1 MSEDGPIGVPE
12 GALVNQDEWE
22 QFVEQ
27 ASRSHFRGLIRILSR
42 LPSGP
47 RCEACGSPFGGIGGR
62 LMRAT
67 GKGPSRKN
75 PRWCAGCFEL
85 APPGGFTGNIG
96 VLFVDVRGSTALT
109 ERVGPTEMAATLNR
123 FYERVTRVVV
133 QHGLIDKLIGDEVM
147 GIYLPP
153 FPPPDRFAQTL
164 VSDALDVLAS
174 VGYGSDEGPVLD
186 VGIGLDVGVAY
197 VGHVGQGEISDFTA
211 IGDVVNTASRLQ
223 AEAGAGEVVM
233 TENVAESADL
243 DPRRGRGQEFVLKG
257 KTHPVTARV
266 IGFGN

>member
-1 MSEDGPIGVPE
+1 
-12 GALVNQDEWE
+12 
-22 QFVEQ
+22 
-27 ASRSHFRGLIRILSR
+27 
-42 LPSGP
+42 
-47 RCEACGSPFGGIGGR
+47 
-62 LMRAT
+62 MRAT

-96 VLFVDVRGSTALT
+96 VLFVDVRGSTAMT

-153 FPPPDRFAQTL
+153 FSPRGRFTQTL
-164 VSDALDVLAS
+164 VSDALDILES
-174 VGYGSDEGPVLD
+174 VGYGTADGPVLD

-197 VGHVGQGEISDFTA
+197 VGHVGQGEISDFTV

-223 AEAGAGEVVM
+223 SKAGAGEVVM
-233 TENVAESADL
+233 PETVAESADL
-243 DPRRGRGQEFVLKG
+243 DQGRGHRDEYVLKG
-257 KTHPVTARV
+257 KANPVAARV
-266 IGFGN
+266 IRVDT